1 MKKILSA
8 IVMTALMGLG
18 LVAVSSEPAS
28 AACPYT
34 ACVNTTTTV
43 RAPAHKRAPR
53 SVPIRV
59 QVAAPGNVVPQGTVT
74 VIVTKVSNGRVKYNS
89 TLVYSGGSLQFTT
102 QSLKRRQLRRHRHVH
117 RQPELGVQ
125 QLVRLDLLRHEEEE
139 APQLSS
145 GARLID

>member
-8 IVMTALMGLG
+8 IIMTALMGLG

-43 RAPAHKRAPR
+43 KAPAKKRVPR

-59 QVAAPGNVVPQGTVT
+59 SVAAPGNVVPQGTVT
-74 VIVTKVSNGRVKYNS
+74 VVVTKVSNGRVKFNS
-89 TLVYSGGSLQFTT
+89 TLPYSGGFLQFTM
-102 QSLKRRQLRRHRHVH
+102 QSTRKGIYSVVATFTANPSSVFNSSSASTTFKMKKKKRRH
-117 RQPELGVQ
+117 
-125 QLVRLDLLRHEEEE
+125 
-139 APQLSS
+139 
-145 GARLID
+145 

>member
-102 QSLKRRQLRRHRHVH
+102 QSLKRGSYAVTATFTANPSSVFNSSSASTSFVMKKKKRRN
-117 RQPELGVQ
+117 
-125 QLVRLDLLRHEEEE
+125 
-139 APQLSS
+139 
-145 GARLID
+145 